1 MACPLN
7 AIVLPT
13 AQLRELVGESIVTV
27 GATEPGETTIVVAP
41 MSPLNESVTRSP
53 TVTDPGLVYVQ
64 DGVGEA
70 ESTKVPL
77 PSRSQA

>member
-1 MACPLN
+1 MAWPLN
-7 AIVLPT
+7 AIVSPT

-27 GATEPGETTIVVAP
+27 GATAPGEIRIVVAP
-41 MSPLNESVTRSP
+41 MSPLDKSVTRSP
-53 TVTDPGLVYVQ
+53 TVTDPGLRYVQ
-64 DGVGEA
+64 EGVGEA